1 MFTARTLPDWRRA
14 HGGPV
19 VAGRARSHA
28 DDFQVT
34 EILGFDLSND
44 GEHDFLLIEKSNA
57 NTLWVARGLARQ
69 AGVPVRDVGY
79 AGLKDRH
86 ARTIQWFSVRRA
98 TGAGTDWDSL
108 DLPGVRV
115 LQIGR
120 NQRKLRPGAHTG
132 NEFRI
137 ALRDVRGIDDRVAAL
152 LQNCRDLGVPNYFG
166 EQRFG
171 REFGNIALARAFFA
185 GKRMKR
191 DERSLAISAAR
202 SLLFNE
208 MLERRVRAGSWNAL
222 LPGDVASLDGSGSV
236 FAVDEPDDVLVR
248 RCREFDIHPSAA
260 LWGKGEPGSRFAVA
274 ELEKSVAAEHP
285 DLAAGLEHHAEQSRR
300 ALRLRPGNFRWM
312 LERDVLWLEF
322 FLTSGGYATAV
333 LREIADYGEG
343 LPVQSGSSST

>member
-1 MFTARTLPDWRRA
+1 MCISGTLPSWRRA

-19 VAGRARSHA
+19 VAARARSIA

-34 EILGFDLSND
+34 EVLGFDLSDD
-44 GEHDFLLIEKSNA
+44 GEHDFLLVEKSNA

-69 AGVPVRDVGY
+69 AKVPVRDVGY

-86 ARTIQWFSVRRA
+86 AKTVQWFSVRRA
-98 TGAGTDWDSL
+98 SGAGTDWDAL

-120 NQRKLRPGAHTG
+120 NQRKLRPGAHSG

-137 ALRDVRGIDDRVAAL
+137 ALREVCGIDDR
-152 LQNCRDLGVPNYFG
+152 LQAVLQHCRDLGVPNYFG

-171 REFGNIALARAFFA
+171 REVGNIDLARALFA
-185 GKRMKR
+185 GKRLKR

-208 MLERRVRAGSWNAL
+208 MLDRRVGSGTWNTL

-236 FAVDEPDDVLVR
+236 FAVDEPDDVLLR
-248 RCREFDIHPSAA
+248 RCREFDIHPSGA
-260 LWGKGEPGSRFAVA
+260 LWGRGEAGSRAAVA

-285 DLAAGLEHHAEQSRR
+285 DLAAGLETHAEQSRR
-300 ALRLRPGNFRWM
+300 ALRLSLGNFRWT
-312 LERDVLWLEF
+312 LDGDVLWLEF
-322 FLTSGGYATAV
+322 FLTGGGYATAV
-333 LREIADYGEG
+333 LREIAHYQGVE
-343 LPVQSGSSST
+343 PI